1 MRHNEKPKIGFVL
14 VQNDLGGHT
23 KFCVNLSRHLNESG
37 FETIL
42 LVPILTHF
50 YYTKRFIVGGRRK
63 FLLIWIR
70 YLLSQIKQEFFHR
83 HFQFLGKKILSNSIK
98 VQRYLTSP
106 SINQLNYF
114 DIVITSAHWQL
125 KELEDKGLSLKK
137 IVHVIHHLH
146 THDREEIDHRFTDGR
161 VNLVV
166 SSEFTAKNAV
176 SLGINNSSL
185 IHLGVDLRSFK
196 PKKDKIFDNTVS
208 AKIGFFY
215 YPNERKNPKLV
226 LDLVNSILNWKSNC
240 EIFIFGNNFPLKNS
254 RIKIYEYLD
263 EQKYANLIRD
273 LDLFVYASRMEGF
286 GLPPLEAMASG
297 VAVIAS
303 DVGAVNE
310 YINSNHDGIVMPISS
325 GYIEFFS
332 AIKKIVQND
341 ILREHISKN
350 AVIKA
355 QSWNWEAT
363 NQKYLQLIN
372 KAILD
377 LKESEK

>member
-1 MRHNEKPKIGFVL
+1 
-14 VQNDLGGHT
+14 
-23 KFCVNLSRHLNESG
+23 
-37 FETIL
+37 
-42 LVPILTHF
+42 
-50 YYTKRFIVGGRRK
+50 
-63 FLLIWIR
+63 
-70 YLLSQIKQEFFHR
+70 
-83 HFQFLGKKILSNSIK
+83 
-98 VQRYLTSP
+98 
-106 SINQLNYF
+106 
-114 DIVITSAHWQL
+114 
-125 KELEDKGLSLKK
+125 
-137 IVHVIHHLH
+137 
-146 THDREEIDHRFTDGR
+146 
-161 VNLVV
+161 
-166 SSEFTAKNAV
+166 
-176 SLGINNSSL
+176 
-185 IHLGVDLRSFK
+185 
-196 PKKDKIFDNTVS
+196 
-208 AKIGFFY
+208 
-215 YPNERKNPKLV
+215 
-226 LDLVNSILNWKSNC
+226 
-240 EIFIFGNNFPLKNS
+240 
-254 RIKIYEYLD
+254 
-263 EQKYANLIRD
+263 
-273 LDLFVYASRMEGF
+273 MEGF